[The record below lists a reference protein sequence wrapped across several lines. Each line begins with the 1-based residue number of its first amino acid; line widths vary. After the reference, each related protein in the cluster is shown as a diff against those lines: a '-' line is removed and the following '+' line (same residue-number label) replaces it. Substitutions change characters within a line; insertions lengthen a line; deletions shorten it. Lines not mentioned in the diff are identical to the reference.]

1 MPVFMEFRCIL
12 FLDTSESG
20 VYVESR
26 CIWNIWFFSHTS
38 EMPDLGPVRCI
49 IALVSIGDTSGLRFQ
64 CPSRCMEVQIYLN
77 NTSGWA
83 NIGYFRCIASN
94 RQNKI
99 HRNSVIHTNPDA
111 FQLISRDATSIL
123 SQHTPAQAGKNKQN
137 TSEFNNFFQSRCISI
152 NFPRCYL
159 YSLAAYSRASQLQIN
174 FPRIYLH
181 PLAAYSRANQP
192 HFNLPRFSC
201 LTYGLGQ
208 FFMALKTSSL
218 RSRARSFI
226 RGFAPEDESM
236 VDIIL
241 LLIS

>member
-1 MPVFMEFRCIL
+1 MYLECMVSGTYIGNARFRAFPMYCYSSFSRRYIGIEISMPIPMYGCSNLSIIYIGMGQHRL
-12 FLDTSESG
+12 FPM
-20 VYVESR
+20 Y
-26 CIWNIWFFSHTS
+26 
-38 EMPDLGPVRCI
+38 
-49 IALVSIGDTSGLRFQ
+49 
-64 CPSRCMEVQIYLN
+64 
-77 NTSGWA
+77 
-83 NIGYFRCIASN
+83 
-94 RQNKI
+94 RQKL
-99 HRNSVIHTNPDA
+99 P
-111 FQLISRDATSIL
+111 
-123 SQHTPAQAGKNKQN
+123 KQN
-137 TSEFNNFFQSRCISI
+137 TSEFQVFIQSRCIS
-152 NFPRCYL
+152 
-159 YSLAAYSRASQLQIN
+159 IN

-208 FFMALKTSSL
+208 FFMAFKTSSL